1 MSKISRSDEMIS
13 ITTPQLSNGSFLV
26 EEFGTPLVLVVA
38 GDVIAEVNFI
48 YKPNPV
54 IEDVFPLQGIQ
65 A

>member
-1 MSKISRSDEMIS
+1 MIL

-26 EEFGTPLVLVVA
+26 EDFRTPLVLVVA
-38 GDVIAEVNFI
+38 GDVIEEVNFI